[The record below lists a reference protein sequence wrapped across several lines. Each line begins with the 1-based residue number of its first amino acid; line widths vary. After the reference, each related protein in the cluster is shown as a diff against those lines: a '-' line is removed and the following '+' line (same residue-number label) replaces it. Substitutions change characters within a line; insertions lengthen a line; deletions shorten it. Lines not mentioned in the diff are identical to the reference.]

1 MLLLLALGAQQ
12 DGAGLLGAGQ
22 LVVAALAD
30 QAAIVNEGDD
40 LLALGHSLAV
50 DRAACEPKKKRP
62 NDKEISQAIPSN
74 IRHEKSQITYD
85 LVWFD
90 LLG

>member
-1 MLLLLALGAQQ
+1 MLFLLALGAQQ
-12 DGAGLLGAGQ
+12 NGAGLLGAGQ

-50 DRAACEPKKKRP
+50 DRAA
-62 NDKEISQAIPSN
+62 
-74 IRHEKSQITYD
+74 
-85 LVWFD
+85 
-90 LLG
+90 